1 MEIGGFDLTIKTSD
15 PRLTAHRIRNFLNW
29 PNSIIEQDQGDDYFL
44 YKDIDS
50 KLLWDIDVPDSEQD
64 RAAMIHFLIRENEL
78 TLVVDGEMVDKI
90 KEFIDTIQWEK

>member
-1 MEIGGFDLTIKTSD
+1 M
-15 PRLTAHRIRNFLNW
+15 
-29 PNSIIEQDQGDDYFL
+29 